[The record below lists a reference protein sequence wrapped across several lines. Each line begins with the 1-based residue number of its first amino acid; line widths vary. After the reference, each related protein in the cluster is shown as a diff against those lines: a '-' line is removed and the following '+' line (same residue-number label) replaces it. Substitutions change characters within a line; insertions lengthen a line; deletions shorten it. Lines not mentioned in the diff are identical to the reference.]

1 MRVRAL
7 PIVTTALFAFT
18 VALSAQTGVKTPTTA
33 GVSGHAD
40 EMFVK
45 EAAMG
50 GMAEV
55 ELGQLAAQKATSER
69 VKAFGQ
75 KMASDH
81 GAANEELKSLAGA
94 KQIVL
99 DAELDARHKATLTRF
114 QGLSGAAF
122 DRAYIEDMTRDHE
135 KDVAAFRRESQ
146 AGQDTQIKAFAAK
159 TLPTLEEH
167 LKMVRDLQREVG
179 ASTGN

>member
-1 MRVRAL
+1 MRTL
-7 PIVTTALFAFT
+7 PIVTTALFACA
-18 VALSAQTGVKTPTTA
+18 VALSAQQRDKTTTA
-33 GVSGHAD
+33 SSTAGHGD

-55 ELGQLAAQKATSER
+55 ELGKLAAQKATNER

-75 KMASDH
+75 KMVSDH
-81 GAANEELKSLAGA
+81 GSANDQLKSVAGS
-94 KQIVL
+94 KQIALDTSL
-99 DAELDARHKATLTRF
+99 DAKHKATISRL
-114 QGLSGAAF
+114 QGMSGAAF
-122 DRAYIEDMTRDHE
+122 DRAYIEDMTKDHE

-146 AGQDTQIKAFAAK
+146 SGQDAEIKAFAAK

-179 ASTGN
+179 TSTGN